1 MPFAKLSAK
10 NQLTLPSEARK
21 ALGIKPLDRV
31 YLSFDNEKIE
41 IRAVND
47 FFGLEGFLGEALTDE
62 EEAKGMNDEIVA
74 RSQGKK

>member
-10 NQLTLPSEARK
+10 NQLTLPSAARK

-41 IRAVND
+41 IRSVND
-47 FFGLEGFLGEALTDE
+47 FFDLKGFLGEALADE
-62 EEAKGMNDEIVA
+62 EEAKGMIDEIVE
-74 RSQGKK
+74 RTQGKK